1 GRIDGL
7 EGPGTA
13 RAVKAWRDD
22 VGSSGTEKELG
33 PIELL
38 VLLQQVAEDSPPSL
52 ALLGLFH
59 AQGIG
64 FGKDVDE
71 GREMLQRAAKRGFSD
86 AKNWLKQLEEL

>member
-1 GRIDGL
+1 
-7 EGPGTA
+7 
-13 RAVKAWRDD
+13 
-22 VGSSGTEKELG
+22 
-33 PIELL
+33 
-38 VLLQQVAEDSPPSL
+38 
-52 ALLGLFH
+52 LFH